1 MLKALLFALFFSLF
15 SSLSGCAVADFG
27 SPNTYQR
34 YDVQRIGEFEQATIL
49 RVRPITIE
57 NTSDPSGIASIVST
71 AAGAFLGSQV
81 IGGGRGRYIAG
92 ALSGSASGL
101 VAQRVSSVMSR
112 HSGVEVFL
120 RRANGQTVVVT
131 QVDDQQFAPGQQVFL
146 VSNGSGYRITH

>member
-1 MLKALLFALFFSLF
+1 MFKLISSFILASLLSA
-15 SSLSGCAVADFG
+15 CATADFG

-34 YDVQRIGEFEQATIL
+34 YDVQRIGQFEQATIL

-57 NTSDPSGIASIVST
+57 SNSGSSGIASIVSA

-81 IGGGRGRYIAG
+81 IGNGSGRYIAG
-92 ALSGSASGL
+92 ALSGSVSGL
-101 VAQRVSSVMSR
+101 VAQRVSAAMSR

-120 RRANGQTVVVT
+120 RRANGQSVVVT

>member
-1 MLKALLFALFFSLF
+1 MFKLLYSVVLLSALT
-15 SSLSGCAVADFG
+15 GCASADFG

-34 YDVQRIGEFEQATIL
+34 YDVQHIGQFEQATIL

-57 NTSDPSGIASIVST
+57 STSDTSGISSLVSA

-81 IGGGRGRYIAG
+81 IGNGSGRYVAG
-92 ALSGSASGL
+92 ALSGAASGL
-101 VAQRVSSVMSR
+101 IAERVSAVMSR
-112 HSGVEVFL
+112 HSGVEVYL

-131 QVDDQQFAPGQQVFL
+131 QVDDQQFAPGQQVYL

>member
-1 MLKALLFALFFSLF
+1 MFKLICSVVLLSALT
-15 SSLSGCAVADFG
+15 GCASADFG

-34 YDVQRIGEFEQATIL
+34 FDVQRIGQFEQATIL

-57 NTSDPSGIASIVST
+57 STSDTSGISSLVSA

-81 IGGGRGRYIAG
+81 IGNGSGRYVAG
-92 ALSGSASGL
+92 ALSGAASGL
-101 VAQRVSSVMSR
+101 IAQRVSAVMSR
-112 HSGVEVFL
+112 HSGVEVYL

-131 QVDDQQFAPGQQVFL
+131 QVDDQQFAPGQQVYL

>member
-1 MLKALLFALFFSLF
+1 MIKFFCSVLLL
-15 SSLSGCAVADFG
+15 SSLTGCATADFG
-27 SPNTYQR
+27 SPDTYQR
-34 YDVQRIGEFEQATIL
+34 YDVQSIGQFEQATIL

-57 NTSDPSGIASIVST
+57 SNSGSSGIASIFSA

-81 IGGGRGRYIAG
+81 IGNGSGRYIAG
-92 ALSGSASGL
+92 ALSGSVSGL
-101 VAQRVSSVMSR
+101 VAQRVSAVMSR

>member
-1 MLKALLFALFFSLF
+1 MFKRLCTVFLLSALT
-15 SSLSGCAVADFG
+15 GCATADFG

-34 YDVQRIGEFEQATIL
+34 YDVQRIGQYEQATIL

-57 NTSDPSGIASIVST
+57 SNSGSSGIASIVSA

-81 IGGGRGRYIAG
+81 IGNGSGRYIAG
-92 ALSGSASGL
+92 ALSGSVSGL
-101 VAQRVSSVMSR
+101 VAQRVSAVMSR

-120 RRANGQTVVVT
+120 RRANGETVVVT
-131 QVDDQQFAPGQQVFL
+131 QVDDQKFAAGQQVFL

>member
-1 MLKALLFALFFSLF
+1 MVKLLFAVVLISV
-15 SSLSGCAVADFG
+15 LSGCAIADFG

-34 YDVQRIGEFEQATIL
+34 YDVQRQGQFEQVTIL

-57 NTSDPSGIASIVST
+57 NTSDTSGITSIVSA

-81 IGGGRGRYIAG
+81 IGNGRGRYIAG
-92 ALSGSASGL
+92 ALSGSAAGL
-101 VAQRVSSVMSR
+101 VAQRVGSVMSR

-120 RRANGQTVVVT
+120 RRGNGQTVVVT

-146 VSNGSGYRITH
+146 VSSGSGYRITH

>member
-1 MLKALLFALFFSLF
+1 MIKFFCSVML
-15 SSLSGCAVADFG
+15 LSVLTGCATADFG
-27 SPNTYQR
+27 SPDTYQR
-34 YDVQRIGEFEQATIL
+34 YDVQRIGQFEQATIL

-57 NTSDPSGIASIVST
+57 SNSGSSGIASIVSA

-81 IGGGRGRYIAG
+81 IGNGSGRYIAG
-92 ALSGSASGL
+92 ALSGSVSGL
-101 VAQRVSSVMSR
+101 VAQRVSAAMAR

-131 QVDDQQFAPGQQVFL
+131 QVDDQQFAVGQQVFR

>member
-1 MLKALLFALFFSLF
+1 MIKFLCSVML
-15 SSLSGCAVADFG
+15 LSVLTGCATADFG
-27 SPNTYQR
+27 SPDTYQR
-34 YDVQRIGEFEQATIL
+34 YDVQRIGQFEQATIL

-57 NTSDPSGIASIVST
+57 SNSGSSGVASLVSA

-81 IGGGRGRYIAG
+81 IGNGSGRYVAG
-92 ALSGSASGL
+92 ALSGSLSGL
-101 VAQRVSSVMSR
+101 VAQRVSAVMSR

-131 QVDDQQFAPGQQVFL
+131 QVDDQQFAAGQQVFL

>member
-1 MLKALLFALFFSLF
+1 MIKFFCSVMF
-15 SSLSGCAVADFG
+15 LSVLTGCATADFG
-27 SPNTYQR
+27 SPDTYQR
-34 YDVQRIGEFEQATIL
+34 YDVQRIGQFEQATIL

-57 NTSDPSGIASIVST
+57 SSSGSSGIASIVSA

-81 IGGGRGRYIAG
+81 IGNGSGRYIAG
-92 ALSGSASGL
+92 ALSGSVSGL
-101 VAQRVSSVMSR
+101 VAQRISAAMSR

-131 QVDDQQFAPGQQVFL
+131 QVDDQQFAVGQQVFL

>member
-1 MLKALLFALFFSLF
+1 MIKFFCSVML
-15 SSLSGCAVADFG
+15 LSVLTGCATAYFG
-27 SPNTYQR
+27 SPDTYQR
-34 YDVQRIGEFEQATIL
+34 YDVQRIGQFEQATIM

-57 NTSDPSGIASIVST
+57 SNSGSSGIASIVSA

-81 IGGGRGRYIAG
+81 IGNGSGRFIAG
-92 ALSGSASGL
+92 ALSGSVSGL
-101 VAQRVSSVMSR
+101 VAQRVSAAMSR

-131 QVDDQQFAPGQQVFL
+131 QVDDQQFAAGQQVFL

>member
-1 MLKALLFALFFSLF
+1 MFKFISSFVLVCMLSA
-15 SSLSGCAVADFG
+15 CATADFG

-34 YDVQRIGEFEQATIL
+34 YDVQRIGQFEQATIL
-49 RVRPITIE
+49 RVRPIMIKS
-57 NTSDPSGIASIVST
+57 NSDSSGISSIVS
-71 AAGAFLGSQV
+71 AAVGAFLGSQV
-81 IGGGRGRYIAG
+81 IGNGRGRYIAG

-101 VAQRVSSVMSR
+101 IAQRASSAMSR

-120 RRANGQTVVVT
+120 RRAGGQTMVVT

>member
-1 MLKALLFALFFSLF
+1 MFKIISGLIFVCI
-15 SSLSGCAVADFG
+15 LSACASADFG

-34 YDVQRIGEFEQATIL
+34 YDVQRIGQFEQATIL

-57 NTSDPSGIASIVST
+57 SDSGSSSIASIVSA

-81 IGGGRGRYIAG
+81 IGNGSGRYVAG
-92 ALSGSASGL
+92 ALSGSVSGL
-101 VAQRVSSVMSR
+101 VAQRVSAVMSR

-120 RRANGQTVVVT
+120 RRANGETVVVT
-131 QVDDQQFAPGQQVFL
+131 QVDDQLFVADQQVFL

>member
-1 MLKALLFALFFSLF
+1 MIKFFCSVML
-15 SSLSGCAVADFG
+15 LSVLTGCATADFG
-27 SPNTYQR
+27 SPDTYQR
-34 YDVQRIGEFEQATIL
+34 YDVQRIGQFEQATIL

-57 NTSDPSGIASIVST
+57 SNSGSSGIASIVS
-71 AAGAFLGSQV
+71 AATSAFLDSQV
-81 IGGGRGRYIAG
+81 IGNGSGRYIAG
-92 ALSGSASGL
+92 ALSGSVSGL
-101 VAQRVSSVMSR
+101 VAQRVSAAMSR

>member
-1 MLKALLFALFFSLF
+1 MFKLLCTVFLLSALT
-15 SSLSGCAVADFG
+15 GCATADFG

-34 YDVQRIGEFEQATIL
+34 YDVQRIGQYEQATIL

-57 NTSDPSGIASIVST
+57 NSSDSSGLSSIVSA

-81 IGGGRGRYIAG
+81 IGNGRGRYVAG
-92 ALSGSASGL
+92 ALSGSVSGL
-101 VAQRVSSVMSR
+101 VAQRVGSVMSR

-120 RRANGQTVVVT
+120 RRANGATVVVT